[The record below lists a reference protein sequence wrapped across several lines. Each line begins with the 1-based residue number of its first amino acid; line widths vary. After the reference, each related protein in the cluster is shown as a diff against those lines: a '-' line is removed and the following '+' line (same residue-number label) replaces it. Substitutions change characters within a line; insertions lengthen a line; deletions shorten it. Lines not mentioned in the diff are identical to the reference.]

1 MNIYIHNT
9 LSHKKEVFE
18 PQSAGKVSMYH
29 CGPTVYDFA
38 HIGNLRSY
46 VFADIL
52 RRTFE
57 YNSYQVKQ
65 IINITDIGHL
75 VNDGDDGEDK
85 MTKALKREGKNL
97 DLTSMI
103 NIGTKYFDAFVADLQ
118 SLNIETPTKFPRAS
132 DHIEEDIEI
141 IKLLESKGFAYKTSD
156 GLYFD
161 TSKFPK
167 YGKLGNIRMN
177 TENDRAR
184 ITSNPDKR
192 NPIDFSLWKFDSKIG
207 WESPWGKGFPGWHI
221 ECSAM
226 SKKYLGQPF
235 DIHTGG
241 IDHIPVHHNNEIA
254 QSEAAFD
261 GPLATYWMHNEFMN
275 ASNEKMGKSK
285 GNFFKLSE
293 LLDQAISPLSYRY
306 WLLTAHYR
314 SPVNFTFEAV
324 HGAQNALIRLM
335 KTVVSYPKGGKVI
348 SEYKEKFL
356 TCINDDLNTASAL
369 ALAWELVADANVS
382 GEDKR
387 ATIIDFDRVFGLKLD
402 SVPEIAED
410 NSPVPAEITAL
421 KEARDEARKS
431 KDWAKADALRKEI
444 EDRGFE
450 VFDGKDGTTDVRPY

>member
-1 MNIYIHNT
+1 MDILIHNT
-9 LSHKKEVFE
+9 LSRKKEVFK
-18 PQSAGKVSMYH
+18 PLKSGKVSMYH

-46 VFADIL
+46 IFADIL

-57 YNSYQVKQ
+57 YNSYHIKQ

-75 VNDGDDGEDK
+75 VSDGDDGEDK
-85 MTKALKREGKNL
+85 MTKALKREGKTL
-97 DLTSMI
+97 DLASMI
-103 NIGTKYFDAFVADLQ
+103 DIGTKYFEAFVADLQ

-141 IKLLESKGFAYKTSD
+141 IKLLESKGFVYKTPD

-161 TSKFPK
+161 TSKFPI
-167 YGKLGNIRMN
+167 YGKLGNIQMSS
-177 TENDRAR
+177 ENDRAR
-184 ITSNPDKR
+184 ITTNPDKR

-207 WESPWGKGFPGWHI
+207 WDSPWGKGFPGWHI

-226 SKKYLGQPF
+226 SRKYLGQPF

-261 GPLATYWMHNEFMN
+261 VPLATYWMHNEFMN
-275 ASNEKMGKSK
+275 ASNEKMAKSK
-285 GNFFKLSE
+285 GNFFKLTD
-293 LLDQAISPLSYRY
+293 LFDQSISPLAYRY

-335 KTVVSYPKGGKVI
+335 KTVVSYPKGGKI
-348 SEYKEKFL
+348 IPDYRDKFQA
-356 TCINDDLNTASAL
+356 CINDDLNTPEAL
-369 ALAWELVADANVS
+369 ALTWELIADARHN
-382 GEDKR
+382 EADKR
-387 ATIIDFDRVFGLKLD
+387 ATIMDFDRVFGLKLD
-402 SVPEIAED
+402 TIPEPSVESIPE
-410 NSPVPAEITAL
+410 EILAL
-421 KEARDEARKS
+421 SEVREQARRA
-431 KDWAKADALRKEI
+431 KDWKKADALRKEI
-444 EDRGFE
+444 EDRGYF
-450 VFDGKDGTTDVRPY
+450 VRDVADGTEVQPQY